1 MAVSTPLLGITVL
14 VYLMIIFYLGWL
26 GYKQTKAVDD
36 FMVAGRKANPYVLA
50 LSYGA
55 TFISTSAIVGFG
67 GAAGAMG
74 MGLLWLAVMN
84 VVVGIFIA
92 FAIFGPRT
100 RKLGKNLNAVTFP
113 ELLGRRQAL
122 SCSVFRQLETEPGT
136 RLRAKD
142 DLNSSS
148 P

>member
-1 MAVSTPLLGITVL
+1 MAVSTPLLGIAVL

-26 GYKQTKAVDD
+26 GYKNTKAVDD
-36 FMVAGRKANPYVLA
+36 FMVAGRKANPYILA

-84 VVVGIFIA
+84 VDSGNLHRFCHIWSKD
-92 FAIFGPRT
+92 PPN
-100 RKLGKNLNAVTFP
+100 GKEP
-113 ELLGRRQAL
+113 E
-122 SCSVFRQLETEPGT
+122 SCYIP
-136 RLRAKD
+136 
-142 DLNSSS
+142 
-148 P
+148 